1 MTYPFETM
9 LPADIERRSFEM
21 IAQELDA
28 QGVRLDEETDL
39 IVRRVIHTTADF
51 DYAQNLVFSPGAIEA
66 GRAALSAGVPVVTD
80 TQMARAGINKKA
92 LRDSVG
98 RRCALCLTKMLPK
111 PRVQTVQHVR
121 LLAWIRRVR

>member
-51 DYAQNLVFSPGAIEA
+51 DYAQNLVFSPGAIEE
-66 GRAALSAGVPVVTD
+66 GRPPAYRLLPTRRWH
-80 TQMARAGINKKA
+80 ARASTKKA

>member
-51 DYAQNLVFSPGAIEA
+51 D
-66 GRAALSAGVPVVTD
+66 
-80 TQMARAGINKKA
+80 
-92 LRDSVG
+92 
-98 RRCALCLTKMLPK
+98 
-111 PRVQTVQHVR
+111 
-121 LLAWIRRVR
+121 

>member
-66 GRAALSAGVPVVTD
+66 GRAALSAGVQVVTD
-80 TQMARAGINKKA
+80 THGHQQKKP
-92 LRDSVG
+92 
-98 RRCALCLTKMLPK
+98 CA
-111 PRVQTVQHVR
+111 
-121 LLAWIRRVR
+121 IRWGDAVLYV